1 MLAEQPIALPFPKSK
16 PRFMS
21 LPLRRS
27 LNKVDVATL
36 KMVVYT
42 TYSGSRPSP
51 LILEDAL
58 EAPFAI
64 RLRFGQDGDRS
75 ILDGDILFKPLRLWR
90 RSFLSPKVESEV
102 SIRKVLFPTIET
114 VGR

>member
-1 MLAEQPIALPFPKSK
+1 
-16 PRFMS
+16 MS

-36 KMVVYT
+36 KVVCLYNV
-42 TYSGSRPSP
+42 SLVAAPSP

-75 ILDGDILFKPLRLWR
+75 ILDGDILFKPLTA
-90 RSFLSPKVESEV
+90 F
-102 SIRKVLFPTIET
+102 
-114 VGR
+114 GG

>member
-1 MLAEQPIALPFPKSK
+1 MRARRTTHRSTQLFQNRK
-16 PRFMS
+16 PRFTS

-36 KMVVYT
+36 KVVCRYIV
-42 TYSGSRPSP
+42 SLVAAPSL

-64 RLRFGQDGDRS
+64 WLRFGQDGDRS
-75 ILDGDILFKPLRLWR
+75 ILDGDILFKLLPAFW
-90 RSFLSPKVESEV
+90 
-102 SIRKVLFPTIET
+102 
-114 VGR
+114 G